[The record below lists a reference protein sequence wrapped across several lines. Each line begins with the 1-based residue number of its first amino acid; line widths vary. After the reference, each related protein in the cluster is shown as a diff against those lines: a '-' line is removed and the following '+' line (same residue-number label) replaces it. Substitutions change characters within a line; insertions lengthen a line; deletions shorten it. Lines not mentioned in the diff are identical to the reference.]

1 MGYLMNQVQEI
12 EEAKTTMQKIQSRK
26 KLFLRN
32 FFHNQNE
39 TLQNINI
46 GVQGWKGHDYLKEK
60 EFRRS
65 ML

>member
-1 MGYLMNQVQEI
+1 MNQVQEI

-26 KLFLRN
+26 KKNLRN

-46 GVQGWKGHDYLKEK
+46 GVQG
-60 EFRRS
+60 
-65 ML
+65 

>member
-46 GVQGWKGHDYLKEK
+46 GVQG
-60 EFRRS
+60 
-65 ML
+65 